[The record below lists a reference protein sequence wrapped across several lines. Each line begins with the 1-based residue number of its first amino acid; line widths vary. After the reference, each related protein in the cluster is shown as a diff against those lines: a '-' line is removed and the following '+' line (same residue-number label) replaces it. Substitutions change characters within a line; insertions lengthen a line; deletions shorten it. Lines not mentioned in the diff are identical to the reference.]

1 MNTQLI
7 ILTLFLLSGCKTTY
21 TVKVSE
27 ADAIIFVDGKEMG
40 VTPREIEVRK
50 NDYKNITVKKT
61 GYFEGKTALY
71 YNGLKRKTE
80 EIKLIKDDSY
90 EASIQSNYANND
102 FEQEIDSKFLEVEA
116 WKVASQII
124 TNYIDNLEMAD
135 AATGYMRTTWV
146 IQSFNKS
153 TIRTRIIVRQSSS
166 RPLKFKIKIQS
177 EFAGLPNVSVKDDD
191 KFKNWDRILKKY
203 DVLITEFQTRLGA
216 K

>member
-1 MNTQLI
+1 MNTRLI
-7 ILTLFLLSGCKTTY
+7 ILFLFILPSCKTIY

-27 ADAIIFVDGKEMG
+27 PDAIIYVDGKEMG
-40 VTPREIEVRK
+40 VSPREIEVRK
-50 NDYKNITVKKT
+50 NDYKNITAKKT
-61 GYFEGKTALY
+61 GFFEGKISLY
-71 YNGLKRKTE
+71 YYGLSRRTE

-102 FEQEIDSKFLEVEA
+102 FEQEIDSKFSEGEA
-116 WKVASQII
+116 WKIASQII

-146 IQSFNKS
+146 VQSFNQS

-166 RPLKFKIKIQS
+166 KPLKLKIKIQS
-177 EFAGLPNVSVKDDD
+177 EIANHPNVSVKDDD